1 MRRAMAIQMIITREF
16 GPTKN
21 ENPLQGSYLVQELT
35 DLVEEAVL
43 SEFERLHERGGVLGA
58 METHYQRGRIQEES
72 LLYELKKDSGELP
85 IVGVNC
91 FERPADVEPAQVEAA
106 PAEIPLARASNAE
119 KDDQIARLRDF
130 QKRHAAEA
138 PAALAR
144 LQEIALNGGNV
155 FTELMETTRV
165 ASLGQ
170 ITRALDEVGGRY
182 RRSL

>member
-1 MRRAMAIQMIITREF
+1 
-16 GPTKN
+16 
-21 ENPLQGSYLVQELT
+21 
-35 DLVEEAVL
+35 
-43 SEFERLHERGGVLGA
+43 

-91 FERPADVEPAQVEAA
+91 FERPADVEGAAVEAA
-106 PAEIPLARASNAE
+106 PTEIPLARASNAE

-130 QKRHAAEA
+130 QKRHADAA

-144 LQEIALNGGNV
+144 LQEIALAGGNV
-155 FTELMETTRV
+155 FTELMETIRV

-170 ITRALDEVGGRY
+170 ITRALDDVGGRY

>member
-1 MRRAMAIQMIITREF
+1 
-16 GPTKN
+16 
-21 ENPLQGSYLVQELT
+21 
-35 DLVEEAVL
+35 
-43 SEFERLHERGGVLGA
+43 

-91 FERPADVEPAQVEAA
+91 FERPADSELGAA
-106 PAEIPLARASNAE
+106 AAVPHGGAGYPEIPLARASNAE
-119 KDDQIARLRDF
+119 KDDQIQRLRDF

-144 LQEIALNGGNV
+144 LQKIALEGGNV
-155 FTELMETTRV
+155 FAELMATARV

-170 ITRALDEVGGRY
+170 ITRALYDVGGRY